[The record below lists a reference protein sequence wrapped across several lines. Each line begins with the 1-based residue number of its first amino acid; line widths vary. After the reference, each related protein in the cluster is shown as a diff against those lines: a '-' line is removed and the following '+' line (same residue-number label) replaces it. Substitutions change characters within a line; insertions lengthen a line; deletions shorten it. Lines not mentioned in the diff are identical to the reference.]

1 MLALLVALLCMRL
14 IKEGTSVDLKL
25 IYENNRIYS
34 KREDG
39 LLLAEV
45 TFPERDATRVDVNHV
60 YVDESLRGQ
69 GVASDMMLEAYNFIK
84 GKSLKI
90 VAKCPYAISWF
101 KKHHEFQ
108 DIVINVQTKS

>member
-1 MLALLVALLCMRL
+1 M
-14 IKEGTSVDLKL
+14 DLKL
-25 IYENNRIYS
+25 IYEDNRIYS

-45 TFPERDATRVDVNHV
+45 TFPARDESRVDVNHV

-69 GVASDMMLEAYNFIK
+69 GIASDMMLEAYNFIK
-84 GKSLKI
+84 EKNLLI

-101 KKHHEFQ
+101 KKHPEYQ
-108 DIVINVQTKS
+108 DIVINVKTKA